1 MDFSERWTRGA
12 GSGGLG
18 QSGHKNEYRHG
29 VLISNFVEDG
39 AKEDFSRTGKH
50 LLGFGE
56 PFQATST
63 HRADHNPEGRTGD
76 DLLFISQRQDQRL
89 NTKGM
94 PGDFLTRHGNFAGP
108 RENFY
113 ATMNQLAYGPKQHG
127 DPRVDTFIW
136 TGQNRHDA
144 GGQAFHVF
152 TPLITRYPTTTPIF
166 YACVLAVCTAFHT
179 PFPMLVYLQSA
190 QHLTAVP
197 AAQQPSPDTQHMV
210 FPMLVR
216 LQSVQHSS
224 ALPAAEYASKRK
236 TLPPIA
242 DSGHLSTVGRK
253 PKGQH
258 ADELDKNY
266 RRTGLRDNWHKP

>member
-1 MDFSERWTRGA
+1 MEFSERWTRGA

-39 AKEDFSRTGKH
+39 AKVDFSKTGKH

-56 PFQATST
+56 PFQTTST
-63 HRADHNPEGRTGD
+63 HRADYNPEGKTGD
-76 DLLFISQRQDQRL
+76 DLLFVSQREDQRL
-89 NTKGM
+89 NTKGL
-94 PGDFLTRHGNFAGP
+94 PGGFLTRHGDFAGP

-127 DPRVDTFIW
+127 DPRVDTFMW

-144 GGQAFHVF
+144 GV
-152 TPLITRYPTTTPIF
+152 PLNTVGTSRMDLSTTKRQQWHEEADSNPYATSTR
-166 YACVLAVCTAFHT
+166 
-179 PFPMLVYLQSA
+179 SA
-190 QHLTAVP
+190 QHST
-197 AAQQPSPDTQHMV
+197 
-210 FPMLVR
+210 
-216 LQSVQHSS
+216 
-224 ALPAAEYASKRK
+224 ALPAAEHPSKTQ
-236 TLPPIA
+236 TLPPVA
-242 DSGHLSTVGRK
+242 DSGHLATVGRK

-266 RRTGLRDNWHKP
+266 RRTGLRDNWQKP